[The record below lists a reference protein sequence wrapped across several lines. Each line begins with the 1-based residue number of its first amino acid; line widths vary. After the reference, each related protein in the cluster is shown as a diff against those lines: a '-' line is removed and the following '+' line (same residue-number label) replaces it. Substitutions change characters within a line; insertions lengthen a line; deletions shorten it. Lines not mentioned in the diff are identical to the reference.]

1 MEYSFS
7 LDPLCKP
14 RSQVCLVRYCSW
26 SFNIYSTDMYSFGK
40 LTKASLYGEEKT
52 QQAAKGVGKR

>member
-14 RSQVCLVRYCSW
+14 RSQGCLVRYRSW
-26 SFNIYSTDMYSFGK
+26 SFSIYCTDMDSFGK
-40 LTKASLYGEEKT
+40 LTKASLYGEKKT
-52 QQAAKGVGKR
+52 QQAAVGVGKR